1 MIQKTYNAISQNQL
15 CIKKS
20 LSKQIAKSRRVVF
33 LESETQEWFEKLDE
47 INQAI
52 INALKNNLSSLLNRS
67 YSDET
72 EADGRITNA
81 FWLLGKKIDA
91 LIELYEEISCSYGE
105 EFSQEQEIIDAFISI
120 CSVML
125 KELLLLHVN
134 IKDALQN
141 NPEDAK
147 IEYAPDIQT
156 QIEFI
161 QKYQMQTA
169 QNSNTH
175 DWLLPLAAAFGVG
188 FMLGGE

>member
-1 MIQKTYNAISQNQL
+1 MFL
-15 CIKKS
+15 C
-20 LSKQIAKSRRVVF
+20 SKF
-33 LESETQEWFEKLDE
+33 SE
-47 INQAI
+47 
-52 INALKNNLSSLLNRS
+52 
-67 YSDET
+67 
-72 EADGRITNA
+72 
-81 FWLLGKKIDA
+81 
-91 LIELYEEISCSYGE
+91 
-105 EFSQEQEIIDAFISI
+105 EQEVIDAFVSI

-147 IEYAPDIQT
+147 IGYVPDIQT

-161 QKYQMQTA
+161 QKYQAQSA
-169 QNSNTH
+169 QNSDTS

>member
-1 MIQKTYNAISQNQL
+1 MQKTYNTINQNQL
-15 CIKKS
+15 RIKES
-20 LSKQIAKSRRVVF
+20 LSKKIAQTRQVVF
-33 LESETQEWFEKLDE
+33 LESDLEEWFKKLDSYNRS
-47 INQAI
+47 ILD
-52 INALKNNLSSLLNRS
+52 ALQNKVTPLLNQS
-67 YSDET
+67 YKDKQ
-72 EADGRITNA
+72 EADGKIA
-81 FWLLGKKIDA
+81 YSFAKLGREIDK
-91 LIELYEEISCSYGE
+91 LIELYEDIKHFYAQD
-105 EFSQEQEIIDAFISI
+105 FSEEQEVIDAFVSI

-161 QKYQMQTA
+161 QKYQAQSVQT
-169 QNSNTH
+169 SNTSN
-175 DWLLPLAAAFGVG
+175 WLLPLAAAFGVG

>member
-1 MIQKTYNAISQNQL
+1 MVKTTTCLKQNQL
-15 CIKKS
+15 RIKES
-20 LSKQIAKSRRVVF
+20 LSKNIEKKRVIF
-33 LESETQEWFEKLDE
+33 DMQSTIEDWFKKLDSCNRS
-47 INQAI
+47 ILD
-52 INALKNNLSSLLNRS
+52 ALQNKVTPLLNQS
-67 YSDET
+67 YQDEK
-72 EADGRITNA
+72 EADSKIAYSFAQLGRE
-81 FWLLGKKIDA
+81 IDK
-91 LIELYEEISCSYGE
+91 LIKVYEDIEHFYAKD
-105 EFSQEQEIIDAFISI
+105 FSEEQEVIDAFVSI

-161 QKYQMQTA
+161 QKYQVQTA
-169 QNSNTH
+169 QSSNTSN
-175 DWLLPLAAAFGVG
+175 WLLPLAAAFGVG

>member
-1 MIQKTYNAISQNQL
+1 MVKTTNYINQNQL
-15 CIKKS
+15 RIKES
-20 LSKQIAKSRRVVF
+20 LSKKIAKTRQVIY
-33 LESETQEWFEKLDE
+33 LESNIQEWFEKLNSYNSSILD
-47 INQAI
+47 
-52 INALKNNLSSLLNRS
+52 ALQNKVTPLLNQS
-67 YSDET
+67 YKDEQ
-72 EADGRITNA
+72 EADGKIAHA
-81 FWLLGKKIDA
+81 FWYFGKEIDK
-91 LIELYEEISCSYGE
+91 LVELYEDIKCFYTED
-105 EFSQEQEIIDAFISI
+105 FSEEQEVVDAFVSI

-141 NPEDAK
+141 SPEDAK

-161 QKYQMQTA
+161 QKYQAQSAQT
-169 QNSNTH
+169 SNTS

>member
-1 MIQKTYNAISQNQL
+1 MQKTYNAISQNQL
-15 CIKKS
+15 CIKNS

-33 LESETQEWFEKLDE
+33 LESEVQEWFEKLYE

-52 INALKNNLSSLLNRS
+52 VSALKNNLSSLLNRS
-67 YSDET
+67 YSDEK
-72 EADGRITNA
+72 EADGRIANA
-81 FWLLGKKIDA
+81 FWLLGKKIDV
-91 LIELYEEISCSYGE
+91 LIELYEEISCSYSE
-105 EFSQEQEIIDAFISI
+105 EFSQEQEIIGAFISI

-125 KELLLLHVN
+125 KELLLLHLN